1 MKELPNF
8 CTELFPNEEEFE
20 KAVNYARAK
29 GLPVYNGTSRASFSS
44 GFKRLHIDGGE
55 ICGYRDH
62 IDLSKQLIS
71 ISEFY
76 EMVDSLTALP
86 NYYLV

>member
-8 CTELFPNEEEFE
+8 CTDPFPDEEEFQR
-20 KAVNYARAK
+20 AVNYAKAK
-29 GLPVYNGTSRASFSS
+29 GLPVFFGTSKASFRA
-44 GFKRLHIDGGE
+44 GYKRLHVDGGE

-86 NYYLV
+86 NYYLL